1 MKYIFLILV
10 LNSIITESVPEI
22 TPTVIEDERIIE
34 VDDEDDNDLTR

>member
-22 TPTVIEDERIIE
+22 APTVIEDERIIE

>member
-10 LNSIITESVPEI
+10 LNSIITESELA
-22 TPTVIEDERIIE
+22 PTVIEDERIIE